1 MLDMTASIA
10 PNSDQLNADDLI
22 TGPITVTIDRVT
34 ENNSEQPFNFHLVE
48 YPGRPYRPSKS
59 MRRVI
64 VAAWGKD
71 ATQHAGK
78 RLTLYRNPDI
88 TFGRD
93 AVGGIEI
100 SHMSHIDAPIQLS
113 LSIKRGKRKNHK
125 VSPLPDLPPAITVQ
139 DVEQCTD
146 VDLLRSWWGNA
157 TEDVKAAITARAN
170 HLADQQ
176 ATADTSDGELVQGE
190 LIDEE
195 VES

>member
-93 AVGGIEI
+93 TVGGIEI

-125 VSPLPDLPPAITVQ
+125 VSPLPDAPAVPSVTVA
-139 DVEQCTD
+139 DVEACED
-146 VDLLRSWWGNA
+146 VDQLRAWWQDA
-157 TEDVKAAITARAN
+157 SDDVKAAITARAN
-170 HLADQQ
+170 SLADQQ
-176 ATADTSDGELVQGE
+176 AAADTSEGELVQGE
-190 LIDEE
+190 LIEDE
-195 VES
+195 S